1 MGLGPYMGLGK
12 PTRFAPIPNPAP
24 PLALCPIDGTNTSN
38 TLKVAAAVN
47 AIITTSSTFNV
58 FLGIAYAAIATIIP
72 SMMYL
77 IARLISSAKSNP
89 LLMLDIYNTKTKK
102 TKKTRQVKETNG
114 NRTKII
120 DSNVK

>member
-1 MGLGPYMGLGK
+1 
-12 PTRFAPIPNPAP
+12 
-24 PLALCPIDGTNTSN
+24 
-38 TLKVAAAVN
+38 
-47 AIITTSSTFNV
+47 
-58 FLGIAYAAIATIIP
+58 
-72 SMMYL
+72 MMYL